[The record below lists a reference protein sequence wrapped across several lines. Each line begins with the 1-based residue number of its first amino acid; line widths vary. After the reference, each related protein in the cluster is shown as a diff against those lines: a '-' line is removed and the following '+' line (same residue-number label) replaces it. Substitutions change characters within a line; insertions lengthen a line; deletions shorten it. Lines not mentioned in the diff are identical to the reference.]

1 MTGLNAPPE
10 DSSSS
15 GSASSEIGSSLL
27 GGAVRLELGSGVCDC
42 GISAE
47 SVSGDAS
54 EMDVGGT
61 ESCWE
66 ADIIKIQI
74 NCDAET
80 HSNILA

>member
-15 GSASSEIGSSLL
+15 GSASSEIGSSLF
-27 GGAVRLELGSGVCDC
+27 GGAVRLELGSGVCNC
-42 GISAE
+42 GISVE
-47 SVSGDAS
+47 SISGGAS
-54 EMDVGGT
+54 EMDAGGT

-66 ADIIKIQI
+66 TDVVKTQI

-80 HSNILA
+80 RSNILA